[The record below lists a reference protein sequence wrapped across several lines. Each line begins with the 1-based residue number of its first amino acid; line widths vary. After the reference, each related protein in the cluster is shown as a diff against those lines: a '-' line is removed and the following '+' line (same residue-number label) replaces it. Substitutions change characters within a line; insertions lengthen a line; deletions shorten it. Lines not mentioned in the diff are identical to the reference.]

1 MPQIILVMGNEAAD
15 LDSVACAVSFALT
28 LYRKHAKES
37 GSEGGDGGAPRMMV
51 VPLIG
56 VPRDD
61 FALRTD
67 AAWLFADV
75 GVDVAALTFT
85 DDLDP
90 LALAAAGR
98 LAELVLVDHNNP
110 VASLRSLL
118 PKVTRVIDH
127 HQDESQ
133 YPPDAEVE
141 IVLTGSCATL
151 ITEAI
156 VATGDDLG
164 VLAPGGPIAKML
176 AAAVLLDTQNLDAN
190 ATRATPRDAAALKR
204 LAPAAGLATD
214 AEAEAFYHTLKR
226 ERFDQAGLS
235 PRDLLRRD
243 YKQWDMG
250 VRTGAPRI
258 ALALALA
265 RTVYDC
271 KTFNYPAIRYYYL
284 EPCILDAN
292 PRTPDP
298 KPQSHKAWERERGR
312 GRYVAGVAGWRGVI
326 PSTAGE
332 DGAAG

>member
-214 AEAEAFYHTLKR
+214 AEAEA
-226 ERFDQAGLS
+226 
-235 PRDLLRRD
+235 
-243 YKQWDMG
+243 
-250 VRTGAPRI
+250 
-258 ALALALA
+258 
-265 RTVYDC
+265 
-271 KTFNYPAIRYYYL
+271 
-284 EPCILDAN
+284 
-292 PRTPDP
+292 
-298 KPQSHKAWERERGR
+298 
-312 GRYVAGVAGWRGVI
+312 
-326 PSTAGE
+326 
-332 DGAAG
+332 